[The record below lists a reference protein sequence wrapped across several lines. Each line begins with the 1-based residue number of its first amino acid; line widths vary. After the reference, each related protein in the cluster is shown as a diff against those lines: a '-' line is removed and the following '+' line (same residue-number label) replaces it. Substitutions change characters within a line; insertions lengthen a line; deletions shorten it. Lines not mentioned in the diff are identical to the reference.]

1 MENEARSISHFFTS
15 YQQTAFKKDVAGMI
29 NLYDENVTLFDMWGK
44 GFVVGL
50 KEWSVNI
57 TAWLTSL
64 KDERVR
70 VGFEMIEVNEGGDI
84 GFASAIVQFEAI
96 GPDDNVQRSMKNR
109 MTLGFVKTKGVWKVR
124 HQHTSAPI
132 DSDLKAILDIA

>member
-1 MENEARSISHFFTS
+1 
-15 YQQTAFKKDVAGMI
+15 
-29 NLYDENVTLFDMWGK
+29 MWGK

-50 KEWSVNI
+50 NEWSANI
-57 TAWLTSL
+57 KGWLTSL

-70 VGFEMIEVNEGGDI
+70 VGFEMIEVNEGDDI